1 MPKGPDGH
9 LPIRSATPSD
19 HGRQR
24 ASFGLRVAALK
35 AAGALGSLRVFFF
48 DHTQSRVWL
57 KSAGSQRLCA
67 MQDKGSVTEFYRR
80 AMEIRRIAEGI
91 FDKTERQTLLKFV
104 SDSEML
110 AARGGKKPA

>member
-1 MPKGPDGH
+1 
-9 LPIRSATPSD
+9 
-19 HGRQR
+19 
-24 ASFGLRVAALK
+24 
-35 AAGALGSLRVFFF
+35 
-48 DHTQSRVWL
+48 
-57 KSAGSQRLCA
+57 

-104 SDSEML
+104 SDCEKL